1 MKLTV
6 GDTVKFK
13 SIDGSKTPYT
23 QVGKISSFQ
32 RMHNLEFIVVVN
44 LENQEYYCQFVDHDQ
59 IIHLYSDCDD
69 IMDELLSI

>member
-44 LENQEYYCQFVDHDQ
+44 LENQEYYCHELE
-59 IIHLYSDCDD
+59 IIH
-69 IMDELLSI
+69 IHILSMKMI